1 MALTTV
7 SLSSL
12 IQTALAEVQV
22 KAALGID
29 STQVQKEFADAIALA
44 VYTWILTATVT
55 IPPGIVVQTVPA
67 TGTGAT
73 AGPGIGTIS

>member
-44 VYTWILTATVT
+44 VYTWILTATITVPAG
-55 IPPGIVVQTVPA
+55 IPVQTVPA
-67 TGTGAT
+67 TGTGASVS
-73 AGPGIGTIS
+73 PVVGIIS